1 VRKYPHMGKNIKYGG
16 SGLAKS
22 KDTKYDDQIGI
33 SSPADHSSMNL
44 GSGKNAF
51 EKQMIVNYN
60 KK

>member
-1 VRKYPHMGKNIKYGG
+1 MGKNIKYGG